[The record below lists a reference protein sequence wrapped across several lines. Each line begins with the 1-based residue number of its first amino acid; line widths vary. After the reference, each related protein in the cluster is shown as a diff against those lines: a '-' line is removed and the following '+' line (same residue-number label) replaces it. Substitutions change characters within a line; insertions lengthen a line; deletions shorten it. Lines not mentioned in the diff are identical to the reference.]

1 MIVQDVHFCTRKTLC
16 NLKNITVRC
25 SFLNNYFPWKLLK
38 LWRKGSFGQLFQKKI
53 LCRGLKFSKISSWK
67 NLIEVMWLS
76 WAWRRIFRFSGQV
89 LINRDILDLQVL
101 MRQNEVWNENPKT
114 VFEQISLSECK
125 TFHKNNDR
133 KKTWISN

>member
-1 MIVQDVHFCTRKTLC
+1 MAF
-16 NLKNITVRC
+16 
-25 SFLNNYFPWKLLK
+25 
-38 LWRKGSFGQLFQKKI
+38 KKI

-67 NLIEVMWLS
+67 KLIEVMWLS

-114 VFEQISLSECK
+114 VFEQIRLSECN
-125 TFHKNNDR
+125 TFHKNNNR
-133 KKTWISN
+133 KKTWISNKMICSKYLLLYIYLYPTLNVNWDWVYKLGQPIFYCLIF